1 LNKIKRIIHKESE
14 DDFFM
19 KRIIILILSIVLLL
33 YFFNKE
39 KENEGIIPD
48 NAIRFRVIANSNTAY
63 DQNIKI
69 QIRNLI
75 QNKILELTKDTK
87 EIDEVRNILI
97 EHKEELYELTYNK
110 LRELNYDKSF
120 TLSYGNNYFPKKKY
134 KGLTYKDGNYES
146 LVITLGEGKGDN
158 FWCVLFPPLCTLEV
172 DESSSDVEYKFFVK
186 EIIDKYFRK

>member
-1 LNKIKRIIHKESE
+1 MRKI
-14 DDFFM
+14 
-19 KRIIILILSIVLLL
+19 IVLLISFVL
-33 YFFNKE
+33 LFSVSYLNKE
-39 KENEGIIPD
+39 KESIIPD
-48 NAIRFRVIANSNTAY
+48 SAIRFRVIGNSNTAY

-87 EIDEVRNILI
+87 SIEEVRNILL
-97 EHKEELYELTYNK
+97 EHKQELYELTREK
-110 LRELNYDKSF
+110 LDSLGYDKSF
-120 TLSYGNNYFPKKKY
+120 SLNYGENYFPEKKY
-134 KGLTYKDGNYES
+134 KGLTYKSGEYES
-146 LVITLGEGKGDN
+146 LVITLGDGKGDN

>member
-1 LNKIKRIIHKESE
+1 MKKI
-14 DDFFM
+14 
-19 KRIIILILSIVLLL
+19 IVLLISL
-33 YFFNKE
+33 ILLFSIYTKNKE
-39 KENEGIIPD
+39 KESIIPD
-48 NAIRFRVIANSNTAY
+48 SAIRFRVIANSNTAY

-87 EIDEVRNILI
+87 SIKEVRNILL
-97 EHKEELYELTYNK
+97 EHKEELYELTRDK
-110 LRELNYDKSF
+110 LKNLGYDKSF
-120 TLSYGNNYFPKKKY
+120 SLNYGNNYFPEKKY
-134 KGLTYKDGNYES
+134 KGLTYKSGDYES

-172 DESSSDVEYKFFVK
+172 DDSTSDVEYSFFIK

>member
-1 LNKIKRIIHKESE
+1 
-14 DDFFM
+14 M
-19 KRIIILILSIVLLL
+19 KRIIILMLSIVLLL
-33 YFFNKE
+33 SFFNKE
-39 KENEGIIPD
+39 KENESIIPD

-87 EIDEVRNILI
+87 KIDEVRNILI

-110 LRELNYDKSF
+110 LSELKYDKSF